1 MKGTFSIHHPTCP
14 AFACAGQLEKIMYR
28 DSADERWGIHFI
40 KGFQLYRNFPRTSQ
54 KQGAAHNLHPPLTI
68 PVS

>member
-28 DSADERWGIHFI
+28 DSAERWRYIPSRVFSFTEISLAPLKYKAQRTTFI
-40 KGFQLYRNFPRTSQ
+40 RP
-54 KQGAAHNLHPPLTI
+54 
-68 PVS
+68 